1 MIFLLTCVYSFSNKS
16 RKSFENRKT
25 ICIVYMDSE
34 WTSQKQKK
42 KPKIEVWVHVCDEV
56 LVSGY
61 NGDLFQFFQFF
72 FVFVLTKV
80 RHSLLFEY
88 HVCTNVCLW
97 HNQVDIDV
105 ASIRWHWP
113 SRKQIC
119 RINLHIVPVC
129 EHVFRNRPLIL
140 VCH

>member
-16 RKSFENRKT
+16 RKSFENKKT

-72 FVFVLTKV
+72 FCVCFDEGSTFVAIWISCMHECVFV
-80 RHSLLFEY
+80 
-88 HVCTNVCLW
+88 
-97 HNQVDIDV
+97 
-105 ASIRWHWP
+105 A
-113 SRKQIC
+113 
-119 RINLHIVPVC
+119 
-129 EHVFRNRPLIL
+129 
-140 VCH
+140 